1 VGEKPLR
8 RDAERNRR
16 RILDAARRLVAEHG
30 LDVSHDEVARAAGVG
45 VGTVYRRFPDK
56 RELFDELLAD
66 RVAELVAVAER
77 ARGRAD
83 PWAGLCEFVT
93 GNLERKAGYP
103 GLRELMDRGGEL
115 ARQAHRRIADS
126 IIELVDRAHASGQL
140 RADVGV
146 GDIAVA
152 EIMVTAIM
160 DRAGA
165 VDPELWRRALAVV
178 LDGLRERGGPG
189 LPGDPPPMSE
199 IERMSPRPGG

>member
-1 VGEKPLR
+1 MEEKPLR

-16 RILDAARRLVAEHG
+16 RILDAARALVAERG

-66 RVAELVAVAER
+66 RVSELVELAER

-83 PWAGLCEFVT
+83 PWDGLCEFVT

-115 ARQAHRRIADS
+115 ARHAHRRIADS

-146 GDIAVA
+146 GDIALA
-152 EIMVTAIM
+152 EIMVAAIVE
-160 DRAGA
+160 RTGST
-165 VDPELWRRALAVV
+165 DPELWRRALSVV
-178 LDGLRERGGPG
+178 LDGLRDHGRPP
-189 LPGDPPPMSE
+189 LPGDPPSMAR
-199 IERMSPRPGG
+199 IERMGS